1 MVEGCLV
8 LLQAAGLCMGLIPGL
23 GGGLR
28 VSLLSSLG
36 KPAAFLCEGGK
47 EKTGYKARV
56 LQICPITGCGSTGIF
71 VKNWLPQV

>member
-36 KPAAFLCEGGK
+36 KPAAFLC
-47 EKTGYKARV
+47 
-56 LQICPITGCGSTGIF
+56 
-71 VKNWLPQV
+71 